1 MDVAGW
7 LQNLGL
13 GQYAS
18 AFAENAIDI
27 DVLSELSEHDLE
39 RLGIPLGHRKRLV
52 RAIREMAIE
61 TRSIIVLRFTQVGLS
76 AGSRRATAW

>member
-27 DVLSELSEHDLE
+27 DVLPELSEHDLE
-39 RLGIPLGHRKRLV
+39 KLGIPLGHRKRLV
-52 RAIREMAIE
+52 RAIKEIAPGSSSKPVTSERG
-61 TRSIIVLRFTQVGLS
+61 QV
-76 AGSRRATAW
+76 ATTELPPTGTA